1 MVVGD
6 IMFYVWLI
14 VVIALAIIEAAT
26 VNLTT
31 IWFVISGI
39 VSLFLSFAVDNIFIQ
54 FFVFVAGGILLLFV
68 TRPFLKK
75 WMFVPNESTNFDRI
89 IGMEGIVTEKIH
101 KNQPGE
107 VKVDGKHWTAISEQT
122 LEVDEIVTIKEISGV
137 KLIVEK

>member
-1 MVVGD
+1 
-6 IMFYVWLI
+6 MFYVWLI

-39 VSLFLSFAVDNIFIQ
+39 VSLFLSFSVDNIFIQ
-54 FFVFVAGGILLLFV
+54 FFVFVVGGIILLFS

-75 WMFVPNESTNFDRI
+75 WMSVPKESTNFDRI
-89 IGMEGIVTEKIH
+89 IGMEGIVTEEIQ

-107 VKVDGKHWTAISEQT
+107 VKVDGKYWTAMSHQSLKIG
-122 LEVDEIVTIKEISGV
+122 EVVQIKEINGV